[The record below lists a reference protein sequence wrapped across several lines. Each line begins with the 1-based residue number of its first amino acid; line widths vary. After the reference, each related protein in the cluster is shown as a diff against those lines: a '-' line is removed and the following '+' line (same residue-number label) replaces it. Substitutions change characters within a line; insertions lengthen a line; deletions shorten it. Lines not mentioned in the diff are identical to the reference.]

1 MNSEHENRKCI
12 LDIETTDFI
21 PWNDSRIIC
30 IGIRDTNSHAIPV
43 FYHDHEETLI
53 LRFLQYFNRK
63 QFQEI
68 IGYNVPY
75 DIRFIFSRC
84 LKYQIP
90 APEFLNAVNTDIMK
104 ILKWLN
110 GGYNYNKPGTL
121 NQWASYLLG
130 EQKLYNNRQIPQ
142 LYLDGK
148 IREIIEYNRKDVELT
163 YKLWQRIQ
171 QVFGDVD
178 NGKKQIYG
186 EP

>member
-1 MNSEHENRKCI
+1 
-12 LDIETTDFI
+12 
-21 PWNDSRIIC
+21 
-30 IGIRDTNSHAIPV
+30 
-43 FYHDHEETLI
+43 
-53 LRFLQYFNRK
+53 
-63 QFQEI
+63 
-68 IGYNVPY
+68 
-75 DIRFIFSRC
+75 
-84 LKYQIP
+84 
-90 APEFLNAVNTDIMK
+90 
-104 ILKWLN
+104 
-110 GGYNYNKPGTL
+110 